1 MNKLNILAIT
11 ARTKAFMMKESMK
24 EALTS
29 KKLGDSQV
37 VVALVLIVV
46 AVGLAIIF
54 RNQINI
60 IIANVASRVQEAV
73 NDLASGAVDTSAGTV
88 THPTH

>member
-1 MNKLNILAIT
+1 MNKLDRLAIAAKT
-11 ARTKAFMMKESMK
+11 RATMLKDS
-24 EALTS
+24 LTS

-46 AVGLAIIF
+46 AVGLAFIF
-54 RNQINI
+54 RNQVNI

-73 NDLASGAVDTSAGTV
+73 NSLASGVVDNTTGTV
-88 THPTH
+88 THTAP

>member
-1 MNKLNILAIT
+1 MNKLDRLAIAAKT
-11 ARTKAFMMKESMK
+11 RATMLKDS
-24 EALTS
+24 LTS

-54 RNQINI
+54 RNQVNI

-73 NDLASGAVDTSAGTV
+73 NDLASGVVDSTAGTV
-88 THPTH
+88 TH

>member
-1 MNKLNILAIT
+1 MNKLDRLAIAAKT
-11 ARTKAFMMKESMK
+11 RATMLKDSFKES
-24 EALTS
+24 LTS

-54 RNQINI
+54 RNQVNI
-60 IIANVASRVQEAV
+60 IIKNVATRVQKAV
-73 NDLASGAVDTSAGTV
+73 NDLANGNITGNVN
-88 THPTH
+88 

>member
-1 MNKLNILAIT
+1 MNKLDRLAIAAKT
-11 ARTKAFMMKESMK
+11 RATMLKDS
-24 EALTS
+24 LTS

-54 RNQINI
+54 RNQVNI

-73 NDLASGAVDTSAGTV
+73 NDLANGVVDNTAGTV
-88 THPTH
+88 TH

>member
-1 MNKLNILAIT
+1 MNKLDRLAIAAKT
-11 ARTKAFMMKESMK
+11 RATMLKDS
-24 EALTS
+24 LTS

-54 RNQINI
+54 RNQVNI

-73 NDLASGAVDTSAGTV
+73 NDLANGVVDNTAGTI
-88 THPTH
+88 TH

>member
-1 MNKLNILAIT
+1 MNKLDRLAIAAKT
-11 ARTKAFMMKESMK
+11 RATMLKDSFKES
-24 EALTS
+24 LTS

-54 RNQINI
+54 RNQVNI
-60 IIANVASRVQEAV
+60 IIQNVATRVQKAV
-73 NDLASGAVDTSAGTV
+73 NDLANGTITGNVD
-88 THPTH
+88 

>member
-1 MNKLNILAIT
+1 MDKMNRLAIM
-11 ARTKAFMMKESMK
+11 ARTKAFMAKEAVK
-24 EALTS
+24 EALTE
-29 KKLGDSQV
+29 KKFGDSQV

-60 IIANVASRVQEAV
+60 IIANVSTRVNDAV
-73 NDLASGAVDTSAGTV
+73 NDLASGVVANSAGTV
-88 THPTH
+88 TH

>member
-1 MNKLNILAIT
+1 MNKLDRLAIAAKT
-11 ARTKAFMMKESMK
+11 RATMLKDS
-24 EALTS
+24 LTS

-54 RNQINI
+54 RNQVNI
-60 IIANVASRVQEAV
+60 IIANVASRVQGAV
-73 NDLASGAVDTSAGTV
+73 NDLAKGVVDNTAGTV
-88 THPTH
+88 TH

>member
-1 MNKLNILAIT
+1 MNKLDRLAIAAKT
-11 ARTKAFMMKESMK
+11 RATMLKDS
-24 EALTS
+24 LTS

-54 RNQINI
+54 RNQVNI

-73 NDLASGAVDTSAGTV
+73 NSLASGVVDNTAGTV
-88 THPTH
+88 THHAP

>member
-1 MNKLNILAIT
+1 MNKLDRLAIT
-11 ARTKAFMMKESMK
+11 VKTRATMLKDS
-24 EALTS
+24 LTS

-54 RNQINI
+54 RNQVNI
-60 IIANVASRVQEAV
+60 IIANVASRVKEAV
-73 NDLASGAVDTSAGTV
+73 NDLASGVVDSTAGTA
-88 THPTH
+88 HQ

>member
-1 MNKLNILAIT
+1 MNKLDRLAIAAKT
-11 ARTKAFMMKESMK
+11 RATMLKDS
-24 EALTS
+24 LTS

-54 RNQINI
+54 RNQVNI

-73 NDLASGAVDTSAGTV
+73 NSLASGVVDNTAGTV
-88 THPTH
+88 THPTTP

>member
-1 MNKLNILAIT
+1 MNKLNNLAIT

-29 KKLGDSQV
+29 KKMGDSQV

-88 THPTH
+88 TH

>member
-1 MNKLNILAIT
+1 MNKLDRLAIAAKT
-11 ARTKAFMMKESMK
+11 RATMLKDS
-24 EALTS
+24 LTS

-54 RNQINI
+54 RNQVNI

-73 NDLASGAVDTSAGTV
+73 NSLASGVVDNTAGTV
-88 THPTH
+88 THPVP

>member
-1 MNKLNILAIT
+1 MNKLDRLAIAAKT
-11 ARTKAFMMKESMK
+11 RATMLKDSFKES
-24 EALTS
+24 LTS

-54 RNQINI
+54 RNQVNI
-60 IIANVASRVQEAV
+60 IIQNVATRVQKAV
-73 NDLASGAVDTSAGTV
+73 NDLANGTITGNV
-88 THPTH
+88 N

>member
-1 MNKLNILAIT
+1 MNKLDRLAIAAKT
-11 ARTKAFMMKESMK
+11 RATMLKDS
-24 EALTS
+24 LTS

-54 RNQINI
+54 RNQVNI

-73 NDLASGAVDTSAGTV
+73 NDLAKGVVDNTAGTV
-88 THPTH
+88 RH

>member
-1 MNKLNILAIT
+1 MNKLNNLAIT

-29 KKLGDSQV
+29 KKMGDSQV

-88 THPTH
+88 THQ

>member
-1 MNKLNILAIT
+1 MNKLDRLAIAAKT
-11 ARTKAFMMKESMK
+11 RATMLKDS
-24 EALTS
+24 LTS

-54 RNQINI
+54 RNQVNI

-73 NDLASGAVDTSAGTV
+73 NSLASGVVDNTAGTV
-88 THPTH
+88 IHPAP

>member
-1 MNKLNILAIT
+1 MNKLDRLAIAAKT
-11 ARTKAFMMKESMK
+11 RATMLKDS
-24 EALTS
+24 LTS

-54 RNQINI
+54 RNQVNI

-73 NDLASGAVDTSAGTV
+73 NSLASGVVDNTAGIV
-88 THPTH
+88 THPVP

>member
-1 MNKLNILAIT
+1 MNKLDRLAIAAKT
-11 ARTKAFMMKESMK
+11 RATMLKNP
-24 EALTS
+24 LTS

-54 RNQINI
+54 RNQVNI

-73 NDLASGAVDTSAGTV
+73 NSLASGVVDNTAGTV
-88 THPTH
+88 THHAP

>member
-1 MNKLNILAIT
+1 MNKLDRLAIAAKT
-11 ARTKAFMMKESMK
+11 RATMLKDP
-24 EALTS
+24 LTS

-54 RNQINI
+54 RNQVNI
-60 IIANVASRVQEAV
+60 IIQNVATRVQKAV
-73 NDLASGAVDTSAGTV
+73 NDLANGTITGNV
-88 THPTH
+88 N

>member
-1 MNKLNILAIT
+1 MNKLDRLAIAAKT
-11 ARTKAFMMKESMK
+11 RATMLKDS
-24 EALTS
+24 LTS

-73 NDLASGAVDTSAGTV
+73 NDLANGVVDNTAGTV
-88 THPTH
+88 TH

>member
-1 MNKLNILAIT
+1 MNKLDILAIAAKT
-11 ARTKAFMMKESMK
+11 RATMLKDS
-24 EALTS
+24 LTS

-54 RNQINI
+54 RNQVNI

-73 NDLASGAVDTSAGTV
+73 NDLATGVVDNTAGTV
-88 THPTH
+88 THPAP

>member
-1 MNKLNILAIT
+1 MNKLDRLAIS
-11 ARTKAFMMKESMK
+11 AKTKAAMLKEKFTNK
-24 EALTS
+24 EF
-29 KKLGDSQV
+29 GDSQV

-54 RNQINI
+54 RNQVNI

-73 NDLASGAVDTSAGTV
+73 NDLATGVVDNSAGTV
-88 THPTH
+88 TH

>member
-1 MNKLNILAIT
+1 MNKLDRLAIAAKT
-11 ARTKAFMMKESMK
+11 RATMLKDS
-24 EALTS
+24 LTS

-54 RNQINI
+54 RKQVNI
-60 IIANVASRVQEAV
+60 IIADVASRVQKAINE
-73 NDLASGAVDTSAGTV
+73 LATGAVTD
-88 THPTH
+88 

>member
-1 MNKLNILAIT
+1 MNKLDRLAIAAKT
-11 ARTKAFMMKESMK
+11 RATMLKDS
-24 EALTS
+24 LTS

-54 RNQINI
+54 RNQVNT
-60 IIANVASRVQEAV
+60 IIADVANRVQGAV
-73 NDLASGAVDTSAGTV
+73 NSLASGVVDNT
-88 THPTH
+88 